1 MSKRA
6 ILIGVP
12 GGGINVDLAVERLTP
27 VLHALGFTVAQCQGN
42 AATRD
47 GILAALDRLI
57 EISEPGDAALI
68 HYFGHGGRVQ
78 FTDHDSDR
86 VFGYV
91 TCTKSVRGVFEGV
104 LDIEL
109 SDRMTQLDARCG
121 NVTVMLDCCFSGE
134 LVRAS
139 DAASAPP
146 VSHRREPA
154 PDWVRSLALEQAPG
168 KADLAL
174 DSHPRIVR
182 LCAASPKREGF
193 AAVRGG
199 RNIGR
204 LTEAL
209 LDALEEVGDDWP
221 KLCWATIGHRLR
233 EHVVDALAMEGQWVA
248 LAGPQARRLFSTQ
261 TIELPGSVGFLP
273 GDDPGQGWLRAG
285 WQQGVMVGDRWG
297 VLDPC
302 AGEGVRILA
311 EAEVTK
317 VDRNRAELR
326 LLAPS
331 PSALRLGMPA
341 IVLAL
346 HEPMLVAGMDDSR
359 LGGSAWLRGSS
370 DAETAVRREGAA
382 LVIESSS
389 HPRARVIGDGEA
401 IALLEDRARVHVLL
415 RSLATHEP
423 SECPLAWRWSLV
435 DSPARPLPE
444 SGATLRSGDRI
455 RVDLSL
461 PADAPPFNWFVS
473 VLLVDVAGRPRLL
486 NTRMPEGLEL
496 APGDSEVIGVR
507 PGRRGAQGLELRWP
521 DAVIADEG
529 PACLLILASRR
540 PIELAHL
547 VLPQAHDQDDA
558 LALQGLAGDTLR
570 DRKPEHTRGCAW
582 ARLDFRLQRL
592 HTLDAR
598 DHV

>member
-1 MSKRA
+1 MHKRA

-12 GGGINVDLAVERLTP
+12 GGGINVDLAIERLTP
-27 VLHALGFTVAQCQGN
+27 VLHALGFSVAHCQGT

-47 GILAALDRLI
+47 GILAGLDELI
-57 EISEPGDAALI
+57 AASEPGDAALI

-91 TCTKSVRGVFEGV
+91 TCSKTVRGVFEGV
-104 LDIEL
+104 LDLEL

-139 DAASAPP
+139 DDASGPP
-146 VSHRREPA
+146 VSHRREAA
-154 PDWVRSLALEQAPG
+154 PDWVRTLAREQAPN

-193 AAVRGG
+193 AAMRGG

-209 LDALEEVGDDWP
+209 LAALEEIGDDWP
-221 KLCWATIGHRLR
+221 KLCWATLGHRLR

-248 LAGPQARRLFSTQ
+248 LAGPQARRLFSEQ

-273 GDDPGQGWLRAG
+273 GDDPLQGWLRAG

-297 VLDPC
+297 IVDPRVH
-302 AGEGVRILA
+302 GGVQVLA

-346 HEPMLVAGMDDSR
+346 REPMLVAGMQDSQ

-370 DAETAVRREGAA
+370 DAETHVRRDGDF
-382 LVIESSS
+382 LVIESPS
-389 HPRARVIGDGEA
+389 HAPARVADERDA
-401 IALLEDRARVHVLL
+401 IVLLEDRARVHALR
-415 RSLATHEP
+415 RSLATQEP
-423 SECPLAWRWSLV
+423 SECPLAWRWSSI
-435 DSPARPLPE
+435 DSPTPLPE
-444 SGATLRSGDRI
+444 SGATLRAGDRI

-473 VLLVDVAGRPRLL
+473 IVLVDVAGRPRLL

-496 APGDSEVIGVR
+496 APGDVEVIGVR
-507 PGRRGAQGLELRWP
+507 PGRRGAQGIELRWP
-521 DAVIADEG
+521 AAVLADEA
-529 PACLLILASRR
+529 PASLLILASRR

-582 ARLDFRLQRL
+582 VRFDFHLQR
-592 HTLDAR
+592 TLGPR
-598 DHV
+598 DHG